1 MDRNEIKEM
10 YGIKDDALLDRTL
23 KTYQEI
29 DVPRLLSMAADG
41 ADALVEITKTAV
53 DDAIAAHG
61 EDTELV
67 YPETG
72 YGLPTIFA
80 WKGIETVRLSKAK
93 EILDSFGPSA
103 ASSIEDGLAAGE
115 KAMYA
120 ADILEAVAY
129 LNGKGEGFIPDSVLR
144 GLGLSFVDETIPG
157 AFLFLGGHV
166 SGDDVKTM
174 IRTVQG
180 KI

>member
-10 YGIKDDALLDRTL
+10 YGIKDDALRDRTL

-41 ADALVEITKTAV
+41 TDALVEITKAAV

-61 EDTELV
+61 ADTELV

-80 WKGIETVRLSKAK
+80 WKGIETVTLATAK
-93 EILDSFGPSA
+93 DLLDSFGPSA
-103 ASSIEDGLAAGE
+103 L
-115 KAMYA
+115 
-120 ADILEAVAY
+120 
-129 LNGKGEGFIPDSVLR
+129 
-144 GLGLSFVDETIPG
+144 
-157 AFLFLGGHV
+157 
-166 SGDDVKTM
+166 
-174 IRTVQG
+174 
-180 KI
+180 